1 MSLASQQP
9 QRKRAWNFELH
20 ESLAACVASY
30 AASERQQIS
39 TEKQRAVW
47 TYENYAA
54 ACEIIHKELTW
65 GAKHTMAESIA
76 ERTPASV
83 DEAAQVKLGT
93 SLIDKAKDVTAKVR
107 NSVAPIVHPIILPH
121 KTTGWLPSGRVFWF
135 CPPSR

>member
-54 ACEIIHKELTW
+54 SVELIHKELTW